1 MEPREVKKALL
12 RAVNTFEKEYTEW
25 ENYQLLLKPDKNT
38 IEINGMEGKLN
49 TKAAKELLRDFASV
63 LKREHLM
70 IASQKASEVEV
81 DEYAYLAQEG
91 LEDLADE
98 LETQLGKG
106 FSNLVVSERNNK
118 PFVKFTYIGSPTSKD
133 KKIMLDAV
141 QKIVDSYTPVEEGDV
156 FANVEFDDI
165 EDIEDTI
172 EEENLAEQIQPDEVK
187 AEDMLGGVAEG
198 LTAEDI
204 AERHDV
210 DSDYIEK
217 QITRGIKVEMEH
229 TEDEEIAREITLD
242 HLYELP
248 DYYERL
254 GIMEEDAEEEIVLS
268 DGVEDE
274 DDIKAEDSTFP
285 PGIYYHG
292 YEKFNQLPESLTS
305 LLDRDSYSRA
315 PYDDMVEGDWK
326 HDQQERNEFIEKY
339 IRTHVIVDVDTK
351 EDYIILLAIN
361 PLYIHAE
368 DEALRAEDAVEVDYT
383 DYVALADLYDQ
394 LWEHLNDR
402 SNNRPGAIA
411 GGGSLVERA
420 FQEIDD
426 YMSQFGPIEETVDET
441 LAKLTPEEIE
451 GYVQIINKWMNV

>member
-106 FSNLVVSERNNK
+106 FSNLVVSEKNNK

-172 EEENLAEQIQPDEVK
+172 EEEDLAEQIQPDEVK

-210 DSDYIEK
+210 DLDYVEK
-217 QITRGIKVEMEH
+217 QINRGIKVEMEH

-254 GIMEEDAEEEIVLS
+254 GIMEEDAKEEIVLS
-268 DGVEDE
+268 DDVEDE
-274 DDIKAEDSTFP
+274 
-285 PGIYYHG
+285 
-292 YEKFNQLPESLTS
+292 
-305 LLDRDSYSRA
+305 
-315 PYDDMVEGDWK
+315 V
-326 HDQQERNEFIEKY
+326 
-339 IRTHVIVDVDTK
+339 
-351 EDYIILLAIN
+351 
-361 PLYIHAE
+361 
-368 DEALRAEDAVEVDYT
+368 LRAEDDIEVDYT
-383 DYVALADLYDQ
+383 DYIALADLYDQ
-394 LWEHLNDR
+394 LWDHLTR
-402 SNNRPGAIA
+402 VVSNRPGGITGAYD
-411 GGGSLVERA
+411 EFRDTA
-420 FQEIDD
+420 FQELDD
-426 YMSQFGPIEETVDET
+426 YLSQFGPLEEDVDAT
-441 LAKLTPEEIE
+441 LAKLTPEEID